1 MSTSAVELESL
12 VIPIFVPQRSSA
24 IVYREDCNKY
34 YRSKKQ
40 IAVIKLDQNISTNI
54 YDAAMEFFVDLR
66 LISVFGV
73 LCGYS
78 LEG

>member
-1 MSTSAVELESL
+1 LYLNVEVQLYIERIATNIIE
-12 VIPIFVPQRSSA
+12 V
-24 IVYREDCNKY
+24 
-34 YRSKKQ
+34 KKQ

-66 LISVFGV
+66 LISVLGV